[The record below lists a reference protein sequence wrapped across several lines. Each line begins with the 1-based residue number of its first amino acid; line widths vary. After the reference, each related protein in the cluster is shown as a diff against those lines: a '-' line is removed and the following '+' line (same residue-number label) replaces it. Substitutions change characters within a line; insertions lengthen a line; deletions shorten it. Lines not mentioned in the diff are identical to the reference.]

1 MVDFPGPAQRLAY
14 TRVTMANL
22 ARSNRPLTLKQ
33 ETFCRKYIECGGNA
47 SEAFRQSYPVSKWK
61 VETIWSA
68 SCRLMTHSKVRIRID
83 TLTQEAARA
92 SSVTPEKIIS
102 EYAKIAFLDPRRV
115 FDEKGDLKPI
125 VDLDD
130 ETAAAIAGIDH
141 EDIYEGSGQDRV
153 QVGVLKKIK
162 LSDKR
167 AALADLAK
175 CMGMFID
182 RSEIS
187 GPGGGPIE
195 VEIAARLAAGR
206 ARLAKREIPTE

>member
-1 MVDFPGPAQRLAY
+1 MPD
-14 TRVTMANL
+14 
-22 ARSNRPLTLKQ
+22 RPLTLKQ
-33 ETFCRKYIECGGNA
+33 ETFCRKYVELLNA
-47 SEAFRQSYPVSKWK
+47 AESFRQSYPVAKWTSNSIY
-61 VETIWSA
+61 VA
-68 SCRLMTHSKVRIRID
+68 SCRLMANAKIRLRIAQ
-83 TLTQEAARA
+83 LVEQGARA
-92 SSVTPEKIIS
+92 ASVTPEKIIS

-115 FDEKGDLKPI
+115 FDEKGYLKPI
-125 VDLDD
+125 ADLDD

-206 ARLAKREIPTE
+206 ARLAKREIPSE